1 MPLHHALII
10 DAGWRHRVNACAMQR
25 TQRKLLDLANSMG
38 ISDQIL
44 RMAERRTKGDV
55 MLVYGGM
62 VCSCTQHSL
71 AIFYF
76 FESSSVAACT
86 LQPCHQCSS
95 NLLSAFTV
103 VALNFFSRPT
113 NALRVEADN

>member
-10 DAGWRHRVNACAMQR
+10 DAGWRHRVNVCAMQR

-44 RMAERRTKGDV
+44 RMAERRNKGDV

-71 AIFYF
+71 ASF
-76 FESSSVAACT
+76 F
-86 LQPCHQCSS
+86 
-95 NLLSAFTV
+95 
-103 VALNFFSRPT
+103 NFFLIKFDSGSYTATRSSMLQQASISLYGSGLEFLVSPSQI
-113 NALRVEADN
+113 L